1 MGLWDKVKGAV
12 RTMTGGGATITL
24 SVGEATLG
32 SPFVVRVSATANA
45 DIDVSAIY
53 VQLRAVEHAEVRDV
67 DYDYGEGRQRIEY
80 VEGTHTT
87 YTEKF
92 VIGDKVALQEGQ
104 TMTWEGEITVPD
116 SANPSF
122 DGHMISHQWTI
133 LGALDCF
140 GNDPDTGWQTFQM
153 WDN

>member
-12 RTMTGGGATITL
+12 RTMTGGGATVTL
-24 SVGEATLG
+24 AVGEATLG
-32 SPFVVRVSATANA
+32 SPFVVQVSATANA

-67 DYDYGEGRQRIEY
+67 DYDYGEGRHRIEY

-92 VIGDKVALQEGQ
+92 VIGEKVSLQEGQ
-104 TMTWEGEITVPD
+104 TMMWEGKITVPE

>member
-12 RTMTGGGATITL
+12 RTMTGGGATVTL
-24 SVGEATLG
+24 AVGEATLG
-32 SPFVVRVSATANA
+32 SPFVVQVSATANA

-67 DYDYGEGRQRIEY
+67 DYDYGEGRHRIEY

-92 VIGDKVALQEGQ
+92 VIGEK
-104 TMTWEGEITVPD
+104 
-116 SANPSF
+116 SFPSGGVDDDVGRQDYGTGVSQPWF